1 MKLLRC
7 DLGAFCT
14 AMLVAAS
21 LALTVPGKVN
31 FQSKLSPVLQRSAG
45 LISCAVAIC
54 QAARE
59 SELAA
64 VQDNQSAIYQG
75 FSESFSEL
83 FFESFSE
90 PLPRSLARRSA
101 KGS

>member
-14 AMLVAAS
+14 AMLVAATIT
-21 LALTVPGKVN
+21 LTVPVKVS

-54 QAARE
+54 QTARE

-64 VQDNQSAIYQG
+64 VPENQSAIYQG

-83 FFESFSE
+83 FFETFPA
-90 PLPRSLARRSA
+90 PLPRSPSRKSS